1 MSSGAAAELPV
12 IRIGLLWHS
21 LTSGNLGIGALTYA
35 NMAIVRGVANDMGL
49 NARFIVMGMRD
60 DHSPRLGDAEIDTFK
75 LTSRSLISPGGFWQA
90 AGAVDC
96 VLDIGAG
103 DSFCDIYG
111 AKRFSFLWLTK
122 MIVVLRKVPLLLSP
136 QTIGPFTKRGYREL
150 AAMALTRARMVMARD
165 VQSLEAARDLA
176 PRAHAAL
183 SVDVAFELP
192 FESQASLRGGKKV
205 RVGINTSGL
214 LYREAETGRNRFGL
228 SIDYAAFTRA
238 LIEKLLARND
248 CEVHLIT
255 HATSGGD
262 PEDDDGARA
271 DLLAVEYPQTVRVAN
286 FVGPC
291 EAKSYI
297 SGLDF
302 LVAGRMHA
310 CIAAFSSGTPI
321 VPVAYSRKF
330 TGLFGMLDY
339 RWLVPVSGLSTSAA
353 VDFVLDALD
362 RRGELAAD
370 LATGMAKVKGLLD
383 VYRAALRTLFVDVT
397 ARRP

>member
-1 MSSGAAAELPV
+1 MSSRAVAGMPV

-21 LTSGNLGIGALTYA
+21 LTSGNLGIGALTHA
-35 NMAIVRGVANDMGL
+35 NMAIVRGVAHDMGL
-49 NARFIVMGMRD
+49 DPQFTVMGMRD
-60 DHSPRLGDAEIDTFK
+60 DDSPRLGDAATDSFI
-75 LTSRSLISPGGFWQA
+75 LTLRSLVSPGGFWRA
-90 AGAVDC
+90 AGAADC

-111 AKRFSFLWLTK
+111 PKRFGFLWLTK
-122 MIVVLRKVPLLLSP
+122 MIVVFRKVPLLLSP
-136 QTIGPFTKRGYREL
+136 QTIGPFTKRGYRQL
-150 AAMALTRARMVMARD
+150 AAMALIRARMVMARD
-165 VQSLEAARDLA
+165 AQSLAAARDLA
-176 PRAHAAL
+176 PHAHMAL

-192 FESQASLRGGKKV
+192 FESQASLRGGERL
-205 RVGINTSGL
+205 RVGVNTSGL
-214 LYREAETGRNRFGL
+214 LFREAETGRNRFGL
-228 SIDYAAFTRA
+228 SIDYAAFTHR
-238 LIEKLLARND
+238 LIETLLARGD

-255 HATSGGD
+255 HATSGSD

-271 DLLAVEYPQTVRVAN
+271 DRLAAAHPEAIRVPD

-310 CIAAFSSGTPI
+310 CIGAFSSGTPI

-339 RWLVPVSGLSTSAA
+339 PWLVPVSGLETSAA
-353 VDFVLDALD
+353 VNFVVNALD
-362 RRGELAAD
+362 RRRELAAD
-370 LATGMAKVKGLLD
+370 IATGMAKVNGLLE
-383 VYRAALRTLFVDVT
+383 VYRSALRTLFADIM
-397 ARRP
+397 ASKR